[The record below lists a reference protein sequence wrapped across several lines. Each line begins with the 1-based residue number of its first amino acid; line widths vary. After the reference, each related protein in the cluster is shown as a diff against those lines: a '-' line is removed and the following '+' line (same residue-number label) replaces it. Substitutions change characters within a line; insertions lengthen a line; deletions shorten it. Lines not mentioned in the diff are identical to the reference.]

1 MKFRAKLALG
11 FAAILSLLL
20 VAASYAS
27 LRNVENLS
35 TRLRSSY
42 SDSVLP
48 LRHAQVADQAISSM
62 RLQLVMAVLQQGAA
76 RRRALARFEA
86 DQHLFEQAFSAY
98 EQRATHELTMQDV
111 LAKYGARDDINQQM
125 KQALDQV
132 KKDYPLL
139 QARVATLTRLLRA
152 GKQRAAIRA
161 YRQMIPLFTEID
173 SSTDVLM
180 ELEVKE
186 GEYLDQESQVMA
198 RAATRQIPVI
208 AALAM
213 ISGVLLVL
221 VVAGS
226 VTEPLRRLTAAA
238 QKVSGGDFDQVVEVE
253 SRDEVGQLAL
263 AFNTMT
269 ESLRTARGE
278 LEKRVEARTRELA
291 AANEMLNAQMAERER
306 ATRALEQAKDA
317 AESANRAKSEFLA
330 KMSHELRTPLNGVIG
345 AVELILDTDLGPGQ
359 REYLQIARTS
369 ADGLLQVIDDIL
381 DFSRAESGKLHFQ
394 DVDFDLRDTLQDGL
408 APLKV
413 RATEKGLEL
422 ACHVAPEV
430 PKMLVG
436 DPGRLRQVV
445 LNLVCN
451 AVKFTER
458 GRVQVD
464 VQLQEHTSHEVS
476 LHFTIT
482 DTGIGIPPEH
492 RAHIFVPFEQG
503 DGSITR
509 KYGGTGLGLAISA
522 QLVDIMGG
530 DIWFDSEL
538 GKGSTFHFTARFA
551 VSVCSRPKLLPR
563 RSSHFNGVRVLIV
576 DDDTSARG
584 ALEQQL
590 TQWGMIPAAVSTTRA
605 ALLAL
610 KNAGSSAAG
619 PFHLLF
625 LDCRVPDAFT
635 LTEYVKGA
643 AEPVLPTILLATS
656 EADLVGTAVAC
667 PKAPLMQIRCADC
680 ANWSRCRGLGVAQ
693 YLLKP
698 VQEAQLLDAIL
709 DALGTAPFPDGLSAA
724 DSAYTGPRLRILIAE
739 DNIINQKIAAR
750 ALEQWG
756 HSVDVVSNGREALA
770 KLEQQNFDLVLMDL
784 QMPELDGFETTRTI
798 REREQ
803 ATGRHMPI
811 IAVTAHAMHGDSER
825 CLEAGMDSYVS
836 KPLQPRE
843 LLTEIHALTVTNHA
857 AASQGARVV
866 FHDEVFYLHP
876 SSNAGDI
883 SAEDLN
889 GCSAEVMDAFV
900 SDTPAQLNKLREAAR
915 NHDLSTL
922 KSVAHYLKGSAMYL
936 GAGKMTQLC
945 REIEIAATED
955 LSRAGGVM
963 AALDAETAR
972 LCSAI
977 ECRLQARNG
986 G

>member
-48 LRHAQVADQAISSM
+48 LRHAQVADQAVSSM
-62 RLQLVMAVLQQGAA
+62 RLQLVMAVLQQGAE
-76 RRRALARFEA
+76 RKRALAEFEA
-86 DQHLFEQAFSAY
+86 DRRRFEEAFTAY
-98 EQRATHELTMQDV
+98 EQQATHEWTMQDV
-111 LAKYGARDDINQQM
+111 LQKYGAREDINQQM
-125 KQALDQV
+125 KQSLDRV
-132 KKDYPLL
+132 KRDYPLL
-139 QARVATLTRLLRA
+139 QAKVANVTRLLQA
-152 GKQRAAIRA
+152 GRQRAAARA
-161 YRQMIPLFTEID
+161 YRRMIPLFTEID
-173 SSTDVLM
+173 GATDVLM
-180 ELEVKE
+180 EVEVKE
-186 GEYLDQESQVMA
+186 GEYLDKESQVMA
-198 RAATRQIPVI
+198 QAATRQIPVI
-208 AALAM
+208 AFLAM
-213 ISGVLLVL
+213 ISGVLLVS
-221 VVAGS
+221 VVARS
-226 VTEPLRRLTAAA
+226 VTEPLVRLTSAAR
-238 QKVSGGDFDQVVEVE
+238 KVSAGDLDQVVKLE
-253 SRDEVGQLAL
+253 SRDEIGQLAL

-269 ESLRTARGE
+269 ESLRTARGD
-278 LEKRVEARTRELA
+278 LENRVEVRTRELA
-291 AANEMLNAQMAERER
+291 TANELLNAQMAERER
-306 ATRALEQAKDA
+306 ASRALEQAKDA
-317 AESANRAKSEFLA
+317 AETANRAKSEFLA

-345 AVELILDTDLGPGQ
+345 AVELILDTDLGPEQ

-394 DVDFDLRDTLQDGL
+394 DVDFDLCHALQDGL

-413 RATEKGLEL
+413 RASETGLEL
-422 ACHVAPEV
+422 ACYVAPEI
-430 PKMLVG
+430 PKILVG

-464 VQLQEHTSHEVS
+464 VQLQERTNHEVR
-476 LHFTIT
+476 LHFAIT

-530 DIWFDSEL
+530 DIWFDSEV

-551 VSVCSRPKLLPR
+551 VSVCSSPKLLPR
-563 RSSHFNGVRVLIV
+563 RLAQFNGVRVLIV
-576 DDDTSARG
+576 DKDATTRG

-590 TQWGMIPAAVSTTRA
+590 TQWGMIPATVSTGSA

-610 KNAGSSAAG
+610 KDAGFSPAG
-619 PFHLLF
+619 PFHLLL
-625 LDCRVPDAFT
+625 LDCQVPDAFT
-635 LTEYVKGA
+635 LSEYVKGA
-643 AEPVLPTILLATS
+643 MDSVLPTILLATS
-656 EADLVGTAVAC
+656 EADLIGTAVAC
-667 PKAPLMQIRCADC
+667 PKAPLMQIRCPDC
-680 ANWSRCRGLGVAQ
+680 ASWSRCRDLGVAQ

-698 VQEAQLLDAIL
+698 VRQAQLLNAIL
-709 DALGTAPFPDGLSAA
+709 DALGAAPFPDGLPVA
-724 DSAYTGPRLRILIAE
+724 DSVDTGPRLRILIAE
-739 DNIINQKIAAR
+739 DNIINQKIAVR
-750 ALEQWG
+750 VLEQWG
-756 HSVDVVSNGREALA
+756 HSVDVASNGREALA
-770 KLEQQNFDLVLMDL
+770 KLDQQNFDLVLMDL
-784 QMPELDGFETTRTI
+784 QMPELDGFETTRAI

-803 ATGRHMPI
+803 ATARHVPI
-811 IAVTAHAMHGDSER
+811 IAVTAHAMRGDSER
-825 CLEAGMDSYVS
+825 CFQAGMDSYVS
-836 KPLQPRE
+836 KPLQSRE
-843 LLTEIHALTVTNHA
+843 LFAEIHALTVTNHA
-857 AASQGARVV
+857 AISRGARLAAPDNASASATPEPV
-866 FHDEVFYLHP
+866 DD
-876 SSNAGDI
+876 SAGDLDGF
-883 SAEDLN
+883 SED
-889 GCSAEVMDAFV
+889 VMAAFV

-915 NHDLSTL
+915 SHDAAAL

-936 GAGKMTQLC
+936 GARKMAQLC
-945 REIEIAATED
+945 REIEIAATEE
-955 LSRAGGVM
+955 LSRAAAVV
-963 AALDAETAR
+963 AALDTEAAR
-972 LCSAI
+972 MCSAV